1 MKAILSSIHRSK
13 AEKGSAVS
21 KEAGDST
28 SNDKPTSE
36 HPKGRLGITVL
47 HDPPPT
53 TNTIVDIV
61 FVHGLT
67 GDAAH
72 TWTHE
77 DSKTRK
83 PWPAELLSG
92 DLPDARIMSF
102 GYDADVVNA
111 WSPASQNRI
120 GNHAL
125 DLLGGLTRER
135 AKDGSEH
142 RKILFVAHSLGGLLV
157 QECLCLSR
165 NNADEH
171 LRNVSSCTIGLAF
184 LGTPNHGANQ
194 AAWAHFGT
202 NLLKAIKRPNSDIVA
217 VLEPGSE
224 MLARIQRGFH
234 QLLRIRSDEGSRIDV
249 TCFYEELPHLL
260 GGMVRITS
268 QGAFVF

>member
-1 MKAILSSIHRSK
+1 MKKVFSSIHRSK

-21 KEAGDST
+21 KKASNST
-28 SNDKPTSE
+28 SNDTFTSQK
-36 HPKGRLGITVL
+36 PKGRLGITVL
-47 HDPPPT
+47 HDPPQT
-53 TNTIVDIV
+53 TKIVVDIV

-72 TWTHE
+72 TWTHK
-77 DSKTRK
+77 DSENRK
-83 PWPAELLSG
+83 PWPAELLSS
-92 DLPDARIMSF
+92 DLPGARIMSF
-102 GYDADVVNA
+102 GYDADVVNV

-142 RKILFVAHSLGGLLV
+142 RKLLFVAHSLGGLLV
-157 QECLCLSR
+157 QDCLCLSK

-171 LRNVSSCTIGLAF
+171 LRNLSSCTIGLAF
-184 LGTPNHGANQ
+184 LGTPNHGSDR

-224 MLARIQRGFH
+224 MLARIQNGFH
-234 QLLRIRSDEGSRIDV
+234 GFLRIRAKDGPTMDV
-249 TCFYEELPHLL
+249 TCFYEELPHPI

-268 QGAFVF
+268 Q